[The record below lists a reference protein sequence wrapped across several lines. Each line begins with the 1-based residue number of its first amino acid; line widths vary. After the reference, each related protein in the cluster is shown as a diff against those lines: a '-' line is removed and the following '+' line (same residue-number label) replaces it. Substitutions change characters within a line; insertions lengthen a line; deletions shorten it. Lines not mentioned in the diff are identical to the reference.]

1 MIVVSCISLVSPV
14 GYNAAATCAALR
26 AGIDAFEELD
36 YPDSNGMP
44 LKGARID
51 AIAPAKRGRDR
62 LVALAQLVIELIAA
76 DAAAALPW
84 SQMPIIL
91 CTRQREVPGARLN
104 GILSG
109 LRLPDG
115 SMLAQRRTAHIGA
128 SQPSAFVA
136 LRQAQQM
143 LAEGQEPACLV
154 LALDSLI
161 DPRTLAWLDGHMRL
175 KTSSVTDGLLPGE
188 AACLAVVSRKP
199 MTPHFLVVRGLGL
212 GTETAT
218 AVNEEPFRA
227 DGLTAA
233 LRNALSDG
241 RTEMHEIAFRLSD
254 VAGESYAF
262 EELVLA
268 QLRNMRKTRPE
279 QPLWHAADCIGD
291 TGAAAGLIQFAWAE
305 QAFHRGYAPGDL
317 AALHGSSMAF
327 NGRAAAVVSA
337 GDAPR

>member
-26 AGIDAFEELD
+26 AGIAAFEELD
-36 YPDSNGMP
+36 YPDSNGIP

-62 LVALAQLVIELIAA
+62 LVALAQLVVELIAA
-76 DAAAALPW
+76 DAAVALPW

-91 CTRQREVPGARLN
+91 CTRESDVPGTRLK

-109 LRLPDG
+109 LKLPDG
-115 SMLAQRRTAHIGA
+115 SMLGQRRTAHIPAG
-128 SQPSAFVA
+128 QTSAFAA
-136 LRQAQQM
+136 LLQARRM
-143 LAEGQEPACLV
+143 LGEDNEPACLL

-161 DPRTLAWLDGHMRL
+161 DARTLAWLDGHMRL
-175 KTSSVTDGLLPGE
+175 KTSAVTDGLIPGE
-188 AACLAVVSRKP
+188 AACLAVVSSKP
-199 MTPHFLVVRGLGL
+199 MTPHFLALRGLGL
-212 GTETAT
+212 GSETAT
-218 AVNEEPFRA
+218 ATNEEPFRA
-227 DGLTAA
+227 DGLTTA
-233 LRNALSDG
+233 LRDALADA
-241 RTEMHEIAFRLSD
+241 RAEMHEVAFRLSD

-268 QLRNMRKTRPE
+268 QMRNMRKTRPE
-279 QPLWHAADCIGD
+279 QPVWHAADCIGD

-327 NGRAAAVVSA
+327 SGRAAAIVSGA
-337 GDAPR
+337 KAPL